1 VTPIVLNEGLSQL
14 SLVVV
19 YAAMAVFTLAFLV
32 SGYHLSQA
40 ASSKT
45 AKAKAQPVMAQSGSV
60 SVLERDENQKDSAP
74 TPSRSLLALER
85 ISLALSILGTLILAV
100 AVTMRGIAAARVP
113 WANLYEYS
121 ITGALILMTIYL
133 VSVRSKE
140 VRIMAT
146 FVVGFVLLVLGTA
159 VSVFY
164 VQVASLMPA
173 LQSYWLVIH
182 VMVALLATGFFSMAA
197 ALSAAYLLKTA
208 NWVENANT
216 PRTIAFKKIMEVF
229 PSKDTLERLA
239 YRFNISGF
247 ILWSFTLIA
256 GAIWAERAWHRYWG
270 WDTKEVWTFIIWA
283 LYAGYLHANATRG
296 WTGKRAVWLG
306 LVGFAAVV
314 FNFTI
319 VNMFFKGLHVYSG
332 L

>member
-1 VTPIVLNEGLSQL
+1 
-14 SLVVV
+14 LV
-19 YAAMAVFTLAFLV
+19 F
-32 SGYHLSQA
+32 
-40 ASSKT
+40 
-45 AKAKAQPVMAQSGSV
+45 
-60 SVLERDENQKDSAP
+60 
-74 TPSRSLLALER
+74 ER
-85 ISLALSILGTLILAV
+85 ISLALTILGTLILAV
-100 AVTMRGIAAARVP
+100 GVFMRGFAASRVP

-121 ITGALILMTIYL
+121 ITGSLILLMIYL
-133 VSVRSKE
+133 ISVRSKE
-140 VRIMAT
+140 VRIMGT

-159 VSVFY
+159 VSIFY

-182 VMVALLATGFFSMAA
+182 VMVALLATGFFSLAA
-197 ALSAAYLLKTA
+197 ALSGAYLLKTA
-208 NWVENANT
+208 NWVESAKT
-216 PRTIAFKKIMEVF
+216 TRTQNFKKIMEIF
-229 PSKDTLERLA
+229 PSKETLERLA
-239 YRFNISGF
+239 YRFNIIGF
-247 ILWSFTLIA
+247 VLWSFTLIA

-270 WDTKEVWTFIIWA
+270 WDTKEVWTFIIWT

-306 LVGFAAVV
+306 LIGFAAVV